1 MKKITLSLMLVF
13 FVLFLFS
20 CGVKPIEKEPWD
32 DLGGGGSG
40 EQTDES
46 DISSDDVDKKEEV
59 EDPDNDKFETLV
71 DGAVLIDLDSLESNS
86 GNYSYK
92 DNIITVFILG
102 VVVCSI
108 LEYITSY
115 IMEKLFKTRWWDYSN
130 KKFNLNGRICGKNCL
145 LFGILGVL
153 LIYIIH
159 PIISKLIT
167 NIPFNILN
175 IIALITLIIFI
186 IDNIISF
193 NVCSKFKKTLTSLDL
208 KKDSTK
214 EFTKAVKETL
224 YNNQKILEEFIKG
237 GYFERHLNK
246 MRKRYRDKH
255 D

>member
-1 MKKITLSLMLVF
+1 MNLILLYFIYFILYSIIGWIIESTFVFLGTKKWVDRGFLIGPYLPIYGWGSILMILY
-13 FVLFLFS
+13 LT
-20 CGVKPIEKEPWD
+20 
-32 DLGGGGSG
+32 
-40 EQTDES
+40 Q
-46 DISSDDVDKKEEV
+46 
-59 EDPDNDKFETLV
+59 
-71 DGAVLIDLDSLESNS
+71 
-86 GNYSYK
+86 YK

-102 VVVCSI
+102 IVVCSI

-115 IMEKLFKTRWWDYSN
+115 VMEKLFKTRWWDYSN

-145 LFGILGVL
+145 LFGVLGVL

-167 NIPFNILN
+167 NIPLNILN

-193 NVCSKFKKTLTSLDL
+193 NVCTKFKKTLTNLDL

-224 YNNQKILEEFIKG
+224 YNNHKILERRLIKA
-237 GYFERHLNK
+237 FPDIIK
-246 MRKRYRDKH
+246 IIDKKNEINAVTKEKIKELEK
-255 D
+255 DIKALLKKDN

>member
-1 MKKITLSLMLVF
+1 MNLILLYFIYLILYSIIGWIIESTFVFLSTKKWVDRGFLIGPYLPIYGWGSILMILY
-13 FVLFLFS
+13 LT
-20 CGVKPIEKEPWD
+20 
-32 DLGGGGSG
+32 
-40 EQTDES
+40 Q
-46 DISSDDVDKKEEV
+46 
-59 EDPDNDKFETLV
+59 
-71 DGAVLIDLDSLESNS
+71 
-86 GNYSYK
+86 YK

-115 IMEKLFKTRWWDYSN
+115 VMEKLFKTRWWDYSN

-167 NIPFNILN
+167 NIPLNILN

-224 YNNQKILEEFIKG
+224 YNNQKILERRLIKA
-237 GYFERHLNK
+237 FPDIIKIIEKKNELKAETKEKIKELEKDIKDLLKKDN
-246 MRKRYRDKH
+246 
-255 D
+255 

>member
-1 MKKITLSLMLVF
+1 MNLILLYFIYLILYSIIGWIIESTFVFLGTKKWVDRGFLIGPYLPIYGWGSILMILY
-13 FVLFLFS
+13 LT
-20 CGVKPIEKEPWD
+20 
-32 DLGGGGSG
+32 
-40 EQTDES
+40 Q
-46 DISSDDVDKKEEV
+46 
-59 EDPDNDKFETLV
+59 
-71 DGAVLIDLDSLESNS
+71 
-86 GNYSYK
+86 YK

-115 IMEKLFKTRWWDYSN
+115 VMEKLFKTRWWDYSN

-167 NIPFNILN
+167 NIPLNILN

-193 NVCSKFKKTLTSLDL
+193 NVCSKFKKALTSLDL

-224 YNNQKILEEFIKG
+224 YNNQKILERRLIKA
-237 GYFERHLNK
+237 FPDIIKIIEKKNELKAETKEKIKELEKDIKDLLKKDN
-246 MRKRYRDKH
+246 
-255 D
+255 

>member
-1 MKKITLSLMLVF
+1 MNLILLYFIYFILYSIIGWIIESTFVFLSTKKWVDRGFFIGPYLPIYGWGSILMILY
-13 FVLFLFS
+13 LT
-20 CGVKPIEKEPWD
+20 
-32 DLGGGGSG
+32 
-40 EQTDES
+40 Q
-46 DISSDDVDKKEEV
+46 
-59 EDPDNDKFETLV
+59 
-71 DGAVLIDLDSLESNS
+71 
-86 GNYSYK
+86 YK

-115 IMEKLFKTRWWDYSN
+115 VMEKLFKTRWWDYSN

-167 NIPFNILN
+167 NIPLNILN

-224 YNNQKILEEFIKG
+224 YNNQKILERRLIKA
-237 GYFERHLNK
+237 FPDIIKIIEKKNELKAETKEKIKELEKDIKDLLKKDN
-246 MRKRYRDKH
+246 
-255 D
+255 